1 MQIKLKII
9 EFEDKLYPENLRK
22 IDNPPKKIYANGNIE
37 ILNSNCISIIGSRK
51 NTKYGEKWCEKF
63 VKEFVKYDLKI
74 VSGMALGIDKIAH
87 SSAIKYGGKTIA
99 VLPSGLEKVY
109 PMENLNLY
117 NQIILN
123 GGCVISEYEPEVEAI
138 SKRFLERNRIVSG
151 LSIATVVVEAAY
163 RSGTSVTAKMAQR
176 QGRDV
181 FCIPGSLDNP
191 KSIGTNNL
199 IKEFAKIAISP
210 EDIINNYIFLHKKEV
225 NQNILNVE
233 EVPEEYR
240 EIYNLITEVPININ
254 EITKKCHLELKEVS
268 SRLTMLELDEKIVK
282 LPGNMYIRGEL

>member
-1 MQIKLKII
+1 MKII
-9 EFEDKLYPENLRK
+9 EFKDKLYPENLRK
-22 IDNPPKKIYANGNIE
+22 IDNPPGKIYANGNVE
-37 ILNSNCISIIGSRK
+37 ILSSNCISIIGSRK

-63 VKEFVKYDLKI
+63 VKEFVKCDLKI

-87 SSAIKYGGKTIA
+87 LSAIKYGGKTIA

-109 PMENLNLY
+109 PKENLDLY
-117 NQIILN
+117 NQIILD

-163 RSGTSVTAKMAQR
+163 RSGTSVTAKIAQK

-181 FCIPGSLDNP
+181 FCIPGSLDSP

-210 EDIINNYIFLHKKEV
+210 EDIINNYNFLHKKEV
-225 NQNILNVE
+225 TQNMLNVE
-233 EVPEEYR
+233 EVQEEYR

-282 LPGNMYIRGEL
+282 LPGNMYIRGDLN

>member
-1 MQIKLKII
+1 MKII

>member
-1 MQIKLKII
+1 MQIKLRII

-210 EDIINNYIFLHKKEV
+210 EDIINNYIFLHKKEA

-254 EITKKCHLELKEVS
+254 EIT
-268 SRLTMLELDEKIVK
+268 TTQI
-282 LPGNMYIRGEL
+282 

>member
-1 MQIKLKII
+1 MKII

-22 IDNPPKKIYANGNIE
+22 IDNPPKKIYANGNVE

-109 PMENLNLY
+109 PRENLNLY

-191 KSIGTNNL
+191 KSIGTNDL

-210 EDIINNYIFLHKKEV
+210 EDIINNYNFLHKKEV
-225 NQNILNVE
+225 TQNILNVE
-233 EVPEEYR
+233 EVPKEYR
-240 EIYNLITEVPININ
+240 EIYSLITEVPININ

-282 LPGNMYIRGEL
+282 LPGNMYIRGDFN

>member
-1 MQIKLKII
+1 MKII

-268 SRLTMLELDEKIVK
+268 SRLIMLELDEKIVK
-282 LPGNMYIRGEL
+282 LPGNMYIRGGF

>member
-1 MQIKLKII
+1 MKII

-22 IDNPPKKIYANGNIE
+22 IDNPPKKIYANGNVE

-109 PMENLNLY
+109 PRENLNLY

-191 KSIGTNNL
+191 KSMGTNNL

-210 EDIINNYIFLHKKEV
+210 EDIINNYNFLHKKEV
-225 NQNILNVE
+225 TQNILNVE
-233 EVPEEYR
+233 EVPKEYR
-240 EIYNLITEVPININ
+240 EIYSLITEVPININ

-282 LPGNMYIRGEL
+282 LPGNMYIRGDFN

>member
-1 MQIKLKII
+1 MKII

-163 RSGTSVTAKMAQR
+163 RSGTSVTAKMAKR

-268 SRLTMLELDEKIVK
+268 SRLIMLELDEKIVK
-282 LPGNMYIRGEL
+282 LPGNMYIRGDFN

>member
-1 MQIKLKII
+1 MQIKLRII

-210 EDIINNYIFLHKKEV
+210 EDIINNYIFLHKKEA

-268 SRLTMLELDEKIVK
+268 SRLIMLELDEKIVK
-282 LPGNMYIRGEL
+282 LPGNMYIRGGF

>member
-1 MQIKLKII
+1 MKII

-109 PMENLNLY
+109 PRENLNLY
-117 NQIILN
+117 NQIILS

-282 LPGNMYIRGEL
+282 LPGNMYIRGDFN